1 MKKAKKILLLIL
13 CVLLLNINVVYGAE
27 ATSTLKAV
35 KDVVKPG
42 ETVEVKLNVNCEEG
56 VTAVV
61 TNIEYDKTIL
71 TLEKLE
77 LADGWMNFGTNEKLE
92 ILINKQEKMTQL
104 DVCTITF
111 KVSETAK
118 EGTTKINTTA
128 IQVSDITGNSNNVE
142 AQEKI
147 IKIKLEEKPND
158 EIKKLE
164 SIEITK
170 KPSKLEYKEGEK
182 FDAKGME
189 VTAKYTDG
197 TSKKVENY
205 TISPSVNLKTENTD
219 ITISYTEDGIT
230 KTATQKIKV
239 VKVQDNP
246 GNTEPGNTNPGN
258 TEPGNTNS
266 GNKVP
271 ENTTSGNTVTN
282 LNNATNNNKVV
293 TTNKVNTQKNDSTLA
308 NKVIP
313 AAGEK
318 MIIIPLGIISVLAI
332 VSYVKYKKYKN
343 D

>member
-1 MKKAKKILLLIL
+1 MKKTKKILLLLL
-13 CVLLLNINVVYGAE
+13 CSILLLNINVAYGAGTT
-27 ATSTLKAV
+27 ASLSTI
-35 KDVVKPG
+35 KDEVKPG
-42 ETVEVKLNVNCEEG
+42 ETVELKLNVNCEEG

-71 TLEKLE
+71 TLEKLD
-77 LADGWMNFGTNEKLE
+77 LADGWMNFGSNEKLE
-92 ILINKQEKMTQL
+92 ILINKQEKMTQV

-118 EGTTKINTTA
+118 EGTTKINTTE
-128 IQVSDITGNSNNVE
+128 IQVSDIAGNSNNVN
-142 AQEKI
+142 AQEKT
-147 IKIKLEEKPND
+147 IKIKLGEKPTE

-182 FDAKGME
+182 FDTKGME

-197 TSKKVENY
+197 TSKKVDNY
-205 TISPSVNLKTENTD
+205 TVSPTGNLKTENKE

-230 KTATQKIKV
+230 KTATLKIKV

-258 TEPGNTNS
+258 AEPGNSNS
-266 GNKVP
+266 GNT
-271 ENTTSGNTVTN
+271 NQNTVAN
-282 LNNATNNNKVV
+282 KNNTTNNNKNTVV
-293 TTNKVNTQKNDSTLA
+293 TNKTNTYKNDASLA

-313 AAGEK
+313 AAGEE
-318 MIIIPLGIISVLAI
+318 IIILPIALISSLAI
-332 VSYVKYKKYKN
+332 VFYIKYKKYKTE
-343 D
+343 